1 MGQDRTNWDK
11 CPEDKAQEA
20 PGTWD
25 TPPYLEGVS
34 LVPVSRSGL
43 QCLIT

>member
-1 MGQDRTNWDK
+1 MGQDRTKWDK

-20 PGTWD
+20 SGTWD
-25 TPPYLEGVS
+25 TPPNLEGVS

-43 QCLIT
+43 QFLIT